1 MFETVNKVS
10 QNQQIIFQKQAED
23 WAKQRKDVLE
33 EKRRDLM
40 KKQRLNED
48 LRQNQAM
55 RYVWI
60 LDCYNCLSYLL
71 K

>member
-1 MFETVNKVS
+1 MFWTVNKVS

-55 RYVWI
+55 RYVRI
-60 LDCYNCLSYLL
+60 LDC
-71 K
+71 